1 MDCLFISL
9 ERCMLFKYGIS
20 PNKLIDYMM
29 SGQPILNAI
38 EAGNDPAKEAG
49 CGLSVEAENPKA
61 IAKGILKIY
70 NMTAEERHDMGEKG
84 KKYVLQHHTYPILAT
99 SFLQAMEER

>member
-1 MDCLFISL
+1 
-9 ERCMLFKYGIS
+9 MLFKYGIS

-38 EAGNDPAKEAG
+38 EAGN
-49 CGLSVEAENPKA
+49 PKA

-70 NMTAEERHDMGEKG
+70 NMTAEERHDMGAKG
-84 KKYVLQHHTYPILAT
+84 KQYVLQRHTYPILAT

>member
-1 MDCLFISL
+1 
-9 ERCMLFKYGIS
+9 
-20 PNKLIDYMM
+20 MM

-49 CGLSVEAENPKA
+49 CGLSVEAENPEA